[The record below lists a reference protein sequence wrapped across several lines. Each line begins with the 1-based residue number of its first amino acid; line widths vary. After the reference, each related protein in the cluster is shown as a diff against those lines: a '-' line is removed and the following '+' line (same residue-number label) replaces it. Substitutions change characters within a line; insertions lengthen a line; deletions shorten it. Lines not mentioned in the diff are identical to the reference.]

1 MKQYLREQVDWPQ
14 AFPPEEYATRRAK
27 LRKALAADD
36 LDAIYVTMPADI
48 TYLTGY
54 DMVWYHSRSLTGL
67 LLRADSDDP
76 LFIDG
81 WPHTTL
87 VSTTPEITDVV
98 FYERGPV
105 ADVIALIADR
115 VKSQGLAD
123 GRLATQRWSY
133 APHGDVIDSLSDC
146 LTEAGATVSD
156 ASFLIEEIRLIKSPL
171 EIALMRK
178 TANIADAAMAAARDA
193 IRPGILETEIE
204 GILIGAMMAAGGG
217 YPALRSMIGS
227 GPRSGTHHAPAQ
239 ARAVK
244 AGDLVFIDFCASLH
258 RYHINL
264 NRTFSLGEPDPPEQ
278 FLGAQ
283 PARREIGQQRV
294 IRVYF
299 AQLLE
304 VRGIAAALIRVRQ
317 HDALV
322 QSFHR
327 PAVLGEGRRQP
338 VQQLRMHRLLPHLAE
353 TVRRAHDAPPE
364 MVLPYPVDHHP
375 RGQRIPLVRNPLGQ
389 RQSPVLARLR
399 NRGAFDIAHE
409 GRDCAQYAGGHF
421 LSGRLD
427 RTPGKYEGD
436 WGGIFPISRHT
447 LDLCSGRLCPRW
459 PVVHA
464 EGQRLVA
471 FQFPL
476 Q

>member
-244 AGDLVFIDFCASLH
+244 AGDLVFIDFCACLQ

-264 NRTFSLGEPDPPEQ
+264 NRTFSLGEPDPRWRDLMDRSAGCIDAVVAGIAPGDSLYKVHAIADDYIDRNGLRPYCWYNGGYVLGIAVPPDWVGVHRTHPTPDGPGDRPLAPGMIFNLENQ
-278 FLGAQ
+278 FDVWEDWPGGSGA
-283 PARREIGQQRV
+283 AYIESFLMTDSG
-294 IRVYF
+294 
-299 AQLLE
+299 LE
-304 VRGIAAALIRVRQ
+304 VLSSLPRN
-317 HDALV
+317 LV
-322 QSFHR
+322 
-327 PAVLGEGRRQP
+327 
-338 VQQLRMHRLLPHLAE
+338 
-353 TVRRAHDAPPE
+353 
-364 MVLPYPVDHHP
+364 
-375 RGQRIPLVRNPLGQ
+375 
-389 RQSPVLARLR
+389 
-399 NRGAFDIAHE
+399 
-409 GRDCAQYAGGHF
+409 
-421 LSGRLD
+421 
-427 RTPGKYEGD
+427 
-436 WGGIFPISRHT
+436 
-447 LDLCSGRLCPRW
+447 
-459 PVVHA
+459 VV
-464 EGQRLVA
+464 
-471 FQFPL
+471 
-476 Q
+476 

>member
-244 AGDLVFIDFCASLH
+244 AGDLVFIDFCACLQ

-264 NRTFSLGEPDPPEQ
+264 NRTFSLGEPDPRWRDLMDRSAGCIDAIVAGIAPGDSLYKVHAIADDYIDRNGLRPYCWYNGGYVLGIAVPPDWVGVHRTHPTPDGPGDRPLAPGMIFNLENQ
-278 FLGAQ
+278 FDVWEDWPGGSGA
-283 PARREIGQQRV
+283 AYIESFLMTDSG
-294 IRVYF
+294 
-299 AQLLE
+299 LE
-304 VRGIAAALIRVRQ
+304 VLSSLPRN
-317 HDALV
+317 LV
-322 QSFHR
+322 
-327 PAVLGEGRRQP
+327 
-338 VQQLRMHRLLPHLAE
+338 
-353 TVRRAHDAPPE
+353 
-364 MVLPYPVDHHP
+364 
-375 RGQRIPLVRNPLGQ
+375 
-389 RQSPVLARLR
+389 
-399 NRGAFDIAHE
+399 
-409 GRDCAQYAGGHF
+409 
-421 LSGRLD
+421 
-427 RTPGKYEGD
+427 
-436 WGGIFPISRHT
+436 
-447 LDLCSGRLCPRW
+447 
-459 PVVHA
+459 VV
-464 EGQRLVA
+464 
-471 FQFPL
+471 
-476 Q
+476 

>member
-87 VSTTPEITDVV
+87 VSTTPEITNVV

-244 AGDLVFIDFCASLH
+244 AGDLVFIDFCACLQ

-264 NRTFSLGEPDPPEQ
+264 NRTFSLGEPDPRWRDLMDRSAGCIDAIVAGIAPGDSLYKVHAIADDYIDRNGLRPYCWYNGGYVLGIAVPPDWVGVHRTHPTPDGPGDRPLAPGMIFNLENQ
-278 FLGAQ
+278 FDVWEDWPGGSGA
-283 PARREIGQQRV
+283 AYIESFLMTDSG
-294 IRVYF
+294 
-299 AQLLE
+299 LE
-304 VRGIAAALIRVRQ
+304 VLSSLPRN
-317 HDALV
+317 LV
-322 QSFHR
+322 
-327 PAVLGEGRRQP
+327 
-338 VQQLRMHRLLPHLAE
+338 
-353 TVRRAHDAPPE
+353 
-364 MVLPYPVDHHP
+364 
-375 RGQRIPLVRNPLGQ
+375 
-389 RQSPVLARLR
+389 
-399 NRGAFDIAHE
+399 
-409 GRDCAQYAGGHF
+409 
-421 LSGRLD
+421 
-427 RTPGKYEGD
+427 
-436 WGGIFPISRHT
+436 
-447 LDLCSGRLCPRW
+447 
-459 PVVHA
+459 VV
-464 EGQRLVA
+464 
-471 FQFPL
+471 
-476 Q
+476 

>member
-244 AGDLVFIDFCASLH
+244 AGDLVFIDFCACLE

-264 NRTFSLGEPDPPEQ
+264 NRTFSLGEPDPRWRDLMDRSAGCIDAVVAGIAPGDSLYKVHAIADDYIDRNGLRPYCWYNGGYVLGIAVPPDWVGVHRTHPTPDGPGDRPLAPGMIFNLENQ
-278 FLGAQ
+278 FDVWEDWPGGSGA
-283 PARREIGQQRV
+283 AYIESFLMTDSG
-294 IRVYF
+294 
-299 AQLLE
+299 LE
-304 VRGIAAALIRVRQ
+304 VLSSLPRN
-317 HDALV
+317 LV
-322 QSFHR
+322 
-327 PAVLGEGRRQP
+327 
-338 VQQLRMHRLLPHLAE
+338 
-353 TVRRAHDAPPE
+353 
-364 MVLPYPVDHHP
+364 
-375 RGQRIPLVRNPLGQ
+375 
-389 RQSPVLARLR
+389 
-399 NRGAFDIAHE
+399 
-409 GRDCAQYAGGHF
+409 
-421 LSGRLD
+421 
-427 RTPGKYEGD
+427 
-436 WGGIFPISRHT
+436 
-447 LDLCSGRLCPRW
+447 
-459 PVVHA
+459 VV
-464 EGQRLVA
+464 
-471 FQFPL
+471 
-476 Q
+476 

>member
-87 VSTTPEITDVV
+87 VSTTPEITNVV

-115 VKSQGLAD
+115 VKSLGLAD

-244 AGDLVFIDFCASLH
+244 AGDLVFIDFCACLE

-264 NRTFSLGEPDPPEQ
+264 NRTFSLGEPDPRWRDLMDRSAGCIDAVVAGIAPGDSLYKVHAIADDYIDRNGLRPQCWYNGGYVLGIAVPQDWVGVHRTHPTPDGPGDRPLAPGMIFNLENQ
-278 FLGAQ
+278 FDVWEDWPGGSGA
-283 PARREIGQQRV
+283 AYIESFLMTDSG
-294 IRVYF
+294 
-299 AQLLE
+299 LE
-304 VRGIAAALIRVRQ
+304 VLSSLPRN
-317 HDALV
+317 LV
-322 QSFHR
+322 
-327 PAVLGEGRRQP
+327 
-338 VQQLRMHRLLPHLAE
+338 
-353 TVRRAHDAPPE
+353 
-364 MVLPYPVDHHP
+364 
-375 RGQRIPLVRNPLGQ
+375 
-389 RQSPVLARLR
+389 
-399 NRGAFDIAHE
+399 
-409 GRDCAQYAGGHF
+409 
-421 LSGRLD
+421 
-427 RTPGKYEGD
+427 
-436 WGGIFPISRHT
+436 
-447 LDLCSGRLCPRW
+447 
-459 PVVHA
+459 VV
-464 EGQRLVA
+464 
-471 FQFPL
+471 
-476 Q
+476 